1 MSQLKI
7 REMPREERPREKLA
21 AHGASA
27 LTDPELIAIL
37 LRTGVPGANAIEVA
51 RKLLKDYGSLAGL
64 SRCTVDE
71 LAGIRGIG
79 PAKAV
84 QLVAAFGLGQRLAR
98 ETLSKQ
104 KIDSPELVNELV
116 GPEMRRLRKESL
128 RVILLDTRYHL
139 IRVEEV
145 SIGSVNE
152 SIAHPRDI
160 FRPALVSSAY
170 AVIVVHNHPSGD
182 ASPSQT
188 DHSLTRRLAEAAELL
203 QIKLLDHIII
213 GAPARRK
220 PRLLQLQG
228 SRRAVKI
235 HPTAL
240 VDPGA
245 RIGADVEI
253 GPFSTIGPEVAI
265 GDNTIVQSH
274 VVIEG
279 EVAIGTGNF
288 IGHGAVIGAP
298 PQDVS
303 FSPERKTRV
312 EIGNENV
319 IREYCT
325 IHRGSAEGS
334 ATKIG
339 DNNFLMAG
347 CASRSQLRNRKQ
359 CDHRQQLFA
368 RRSRSRGQ
376 RGISRRRW
384 CLSSIYAHWAT
395 GTYPRRL
402 WFQQR
407 YPTVRNRG

>member
-51 RKLLKDYGSLAGL
+51 RKLLKDYGS
-64 SRCTVDE
+64 

-213 GAPARRK
+213 GAPA
-220 PRLLQLQG
+220 
-228 SRRAVKI
+228 
-235 HPTAL
+235 
-240 VDPGA
+240 
-245 RIGADVEI
+245 
-253 GPFSTIGPEVAI
+253 
-265 GDNTIVQSH
+265 
-274 VVIEG
+274 
-279 EVAIGTGNF
+279 
-288 IGHGAVIGAP
+288 
-298 PQDVS
+298 
-303 FSPERKTRV
+303 
-312 EIGNENV
+312 
-319 IREYCT
+319 
-325 IHRGSAEGS
+325 EGS
-334 ATKIG
+334 PGYFSFKE
-339 DNNFLMAG
+339 AG
-347 CASRSQLRNRKQ
+347 VL
-359 CDHRQQLFA
+359 
-368 RRSRSRGQ
+368 
-376 RGISRRRW
+376 
-384 CLSSIYAHWAT
+384 
-395 GTYPRRL
+395 
-402 WFQQR
+402 
-407 YPTVRNRG
+407 